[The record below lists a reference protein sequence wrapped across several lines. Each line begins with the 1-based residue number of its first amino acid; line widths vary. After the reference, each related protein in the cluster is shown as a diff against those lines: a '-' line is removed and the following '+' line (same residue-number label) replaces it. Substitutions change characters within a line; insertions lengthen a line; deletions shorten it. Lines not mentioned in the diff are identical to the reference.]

1 MMSLNWLVSGI
12 QDYIEYIIKQLKH
25 YPLIYFF
32 IFIFLFFSLF
42 IFSKTKDGYKL
53 ELQTPENMKL
63 FGSTKN
69 YRQRKRMEKMHG
81 VVKLLN
87 QVQYNAI
94 QQTIN
99 LTKVYGVTYLYIHM
113 FLKTYNT
120 VFDDIT
126 ITFMDHKNGTPL

>member
-42 IFSKTKDGYKL
+42 IFSKMKDGYKL
-53 ELQTPENMKL
+53 EFQTPENMKL

>member
-42 IFSKTKDGYKL
+42 IFSKVKDGYKL
-53 ELQTPENMKL
+53 ELQTPENIKL

>member
-12 QDYIEYIIKQLKH
+12 QDCIEYIIKQLKH

-42 IFSKTKDGYKL
+42 IFSKMKDGYKL

>member
-42 IFSKTKDGYKL
+42 IFSKMKDGYKL

>member
-42 IFSKTKDGYKL
+42 IFSKMKDGYKL

-81 VVKLLN
+81 VLKLLN

>member
-42 IFSKTKDGYKL
+42 IFSKMKDGYKL

-81 VVKLLN
+81 VLKLLN

-99 LTKVYGVTYLYIHM
+99 LTKVYGVKYLYIHM